1 MARESHARMFRA
13 FYAGIFTFV
22 VFLITSH
29 LRSTPYNN
37 FVLLAD
43 AFWHGHTWIEWPGP
57 YIDALAFGGQHYVI
71 EAPLPAVLLMPF
83 EKIFGLQ
90 TNQTLLAGLLAAVAV
105 AAAWRICE
113 RLELGRRTSV
123 WLCAFLLAGTD
134 LLWCAMLGDVWFIA
148 HVSAVCFTLLA
159 IAELLGCRR
168 AYLVAICAVCA
179 TESRFTMVL
188 AIPVYAW
195 LLFMPADAEAKTGP
209 RVLMRR
215 ALSFGAVLTA
225 GVALWAGYNYA
236 RWGTLADAGYTLWY
250 HQDAMGLPTGSP
262 FRLMYLP
269 YELQSFFIAGP
280 GFSRFAPFVSS
291 PMTGIALTWT
301 SPALVLAFLA
311 RRPPTLVPAM
321 WVAALL
327 TAAPN
332 FLYYVNGFAQFGMRH
347 ALDFIPFLFVLTAL
361 GARNGLPLW
370 GRGLMAYSILAGVWG
385 CWYWNTLVRHD

>member
-1 MARESHARMFRA
+1 MLRESQARMSRA
-13 FYAGIFTFV
+13 FYAGILTFA
-22 VFLITSH
+22 VFLVTSH

-43 AFWHGHTWIEWPGP
+43 AFWHGHAWIEWPGP
-57 YIDALAFGGQHYVI
+57 YIDALAFGGKHYVI

-83 EKIFGLQ
+83 ERIFGLH
-90 TNQTLLAGLLAAVAV
+90 TNQTLLAGLLASVAV

-113 RLELGRRTSV
+113 RLELAASTSM

-159 IAELLGCRR
+159 IAELLGRRR

-179 TESRFTMVL
+179 AESRFTMVL
-188 AIPVYAW
+188 AVPIYVW
-195 LLFMPADAEAKTGP
+195 LLFVPVDPAEKIDL
-209 RVLMRR
+209 RVLVLR
-215 ALSFGAVLTA
+215 AVSFGIVAVA
-225 GVALWAGYNYA
+225 GAALWMGYNHA

-250 HQDAMGLPTGSP
+250 HQDAMGMPAGSP

-280 GFSRFAPFVSS
+280 EWGRSAPFVSS

-301 SPALVLAFLA
+301 SPALILAFLA
-311 RRPPTLVPAM
+311 RRPQTLVLAM

-347 ALDFIPFLFVLTAL
+347 ALDFVPFLFVLM
-361 GARNGLPLW
+361 GIGSRNGLPAW
-370 GRGLMAYSILAGVWG
+370 GRALIAYSILVGLWG
-385 CWYWNTLVRHD
+385 CWYWNALLRHD